1 MFPATGLPRY
11 AIARV
16 ERACVSELLLLIIGL
31 AGFWTLDRRQ
41 RALAREVE
49 RLQDRLMRVDP
60 GIAGL
65 QVERVPQAPA
75 FAAPP
80 EAEAVPRAALPILEP
95 KPEPERARERERP
108 TFEGLVGGKLPIWTG
123 GAALVVAGFFLV
135 RYSIESG
142 LLGPAVRTLL
152 AALFSVV
159 LIAAS
164 ELARAWAPT
173 RDDPRVG
180 QALAGAGTA
189 SAYGTLYIAAAQYDL
204 IGPAAGFAMMVL
216 ITIAALAL
224 ALRHGPPTAVM
235 ALIGGFAAPLV
246 AGFDANGVGALLAYL
261 ALFTTAL
268 FTLAIR
274 RGWTWLALASVVA
287 GFGWANLI
295 LVVLD
300 GDGAGGVAAFATA
313 LAIGATLAL
322 PRTGEGRPWLRALP
336 LVAGLL
342 QLLVL
347 VPTLDFSA
355 IGWSFYLVLSAAALV
370 LAWRDRALL
379 PAASG
384 APALVL
390 VLLGSGLLATPV
402 SLATQVSA
410 VLAALL
416 FGGVGLALS
425 RRASGWAWIALAGI
439 AGPVLVAH
447 RAAGALLPDLGWSG
461 LELLA
466 GAAAAAL
473 AWIHRDRAGARD
485 AGFAE
490 GATAAA
496 ALAAIA
502 LAGPLDP
509 RWAALPVA
517 AAMAALATLAHR
529 TQDARVATRPLLFL
543 AALIALAVDP
553 LLAFGE
559 TLAASLSGYPLTH
572 PTLPPLADAL
582 LLVGVP
588 AAATLGL
595 LRLAGAFGAMRRP
608 AAAIGALLA
617 LLASFALAKQVLAID
632 VDAEFVAMGFTERA
646 AITLLI
652 LGAGWLLARAE
663 RTRAFAVPLVVLALA
678 RIVTFDLVLLNP
690 VAVRQAVGAIPVLNT
705 AVVLPALTAAA
716 LATLAAPGPWRR
728 LSLAAMALAVAA
740 AVRQIAHGSLITGP
754 IGTGENWGY
763 SAAFLA
769 LAIAWLAVGIR
780 WRGRGLRLAGLGLLT
795 LVTLKVFLID
805 VAALGGLLR
814 ILSFL
819 GLGVALIGIGWAY
832 GRVLAPRNAFGRAAG
847 AVE

>member
-1 MFPATGLPRY
+1 MA
-11 AIARV
+11 
-16 ERACVSELLLLIIGL
+16 ELLLLIIGL
-31 AGFWTLDRRQ
+31 VGFWTLDRRQ

-49 RLQDRLMRVDP
+49 RLQDRLMQLDP
-60 GIAGL
+60 AIAP
-65 QVERVPQAPA
+65 QAVERVQSIPAVVAPV
-75 FAAPP
+75 
-80 EAEAVPRAALPILEP
+80 EAEAAPA
-95 KPEPERARERERP
+95 PEPQPEWEPEAPLAARERQ
-108 TFEGLVGGKLPIWTG
+108 TFESLVGGKLPIWTG

-152 AALFSVV
+152 AALFSLV

-164 ELARAWAPT
+164 EFARAWAPT

-180 QALAGAGTA
+180 QALAGAGVA

-204 IGPAAGFAMMVL
+204 VGPAAGFAMMVA
-216 ITIAALAL
+216 ITVAALVL

-246 AGFDANGVGALLAYL
+246 AGFDAAGIGALLAYL

-268 FTLAIR
+268 FALAIR

-295 LVVLD
+295 LVALN

-313 LAIGATLAL
+313 LAIGATLAV

-379 PAASG
+379 PAATG

-390 VLLGSGLLATPV
+390 VLLAGGLFATPV
-402 SLATQVSA
+402 SAATQAAA
-410 VLAALL
+410 VTAALL
-416 FGGVGLALS
+416 FGGVGFALS
-425 RRASGWAWIALAGI
+425 RRASGWVWIALAGI
-439 AGPVLVAH
+439 VGPVLVAH
-447 RAAGALLPDLGWSG
+447 WAAGALLPALGWSA

-473 AWIHRDRAGARD
+473 AWRHRDRAGAGD
-485 AGFAE
+485 TGFAE

-496 ALAAIA
+496 ALVAIA
-502 LAGPLDP
+502 LATPLDP
-509 RWAALPVA
+509 RWAGLPVA
-517 AAMAALATLAHR
+517 GAMATLALLAHR
-529 TQDARVATRPLLFL
+529 AQDTRLAARPVLFL
-543 AALIALAVDP
+543 AALIALAAEP
-553 LLAFGE
+553 LTAFAE
-559 TLAASLSGYPLTH
+559 TLAASLSGYALTY
-572 PTLPPLADAL
+572 PTLPAVADAV
-582 LLVGVP
+582 LLVGLP
-588 AAATLGL
+588 AVAVLAL
-595 LRLAGAFGAMRRP
+595 LRLPGAFGATRRP
-608 AAAIGALLA
+608 AAAIGAVLA
-617 LLASFALAKQVLAID
+617 LLACYALTKQPLRVET
-632 VDAEFVAMGFTERA
+632 DAAFVARGIVERA
-646 AITLLI
+646 GITLLI
-652 LGAGWLLARAE
+652 LGAGWWLARRE
-663 RTRAFAVPLVVLALA
+663 RTRAFALPLVGLAIA
-678 RIVTFDLVLLNP
+678 RIVVFDLLLQNP
-690 VAVRQAVGAIPVLNT
+690 VAVRQAVGALPIVNAAVL
-705 AVVLPALTAAA
+705 LPALTAAA
-716 LATLAAPGPWRR
+716 LATLPAAGKTWRV
-728 LSLAAMALAVAA
+728 LSLAAMVLAVGA
-740 AVRQIAHGSLITGP
+740 AVRQIAHGSLLTGP
-754 IGTGENWGY
+754 LGTGENWGY
-763 SAAFLA
+763 SAAFLG

-780 WRGRGLRLAGLGLLT
+780 RSGRGLRIAGLALLT

-832 GRVLAPRNAFGRAAG
+832 GRVLAPRRASEPRARG
-847 AVE
+847 VG